1 MQCYLGFQTKQWD
14 RTSFTQC
21 MVKTMCVTAGVPPK
35 TNHSLGAT
43 SATEMFQAGVCPLK
57 KVIQKRSLHQCTE
70 ALRLYKRISD
80 EQQKAAT
87 AVLSPLTRQIT
98 APCYC
103 TRDTCMCKG
112 FVGSCL
118 DNQGMQ
124 LIHIRWPIWKSHRH
138 LFCYITS
145 NMKLNSEHILPITQ
159 ATSNKTHY
167 IAPTS
172 MHIVR
177 IMLKEECLNVV
188 ARLKH
193 SKASSH
199 SVLCAYFTSGRC
211 TLNRVYCTLCTLPL
225 IIYYYLCKGYNLKY
239 RYTETQF
246 LECPISSIVPLSRPG
261 FHTFADKVNR
271 S

>member
-1 MQCYLGFQTKQWD
+1 
-14 RTSFTQC
+14 
-21 MVKTMCVTAGVPPK
+21 
-35 TNHSLGAT
+35 
-43 SATEMFQAGVCPLK
+43 
-57 KVIQKRSLHQCTE
+57 
-70 ALRLYKRISD
+70 
-80 EQQKAAT
+80 
-87 AVLSPLTRQIT
+87 
-98 APCYC
+98 
-103 TRDTCMCKG
+103 
-112 FVGSCL
+112 
-118 DNQGMQ
+118 
-124 LIHIRWPIWKSHRH
+124 
-138 LFCYITS
+138 
-145 NMKLNSEHILPITQ
+145 
-159 ATSNKTHY
+159 
-167 IAPTS
+167 

-271 S
+271 SWCNEHKGEGCRQGPRNPLISFIQIAVHFSLSCEVGEGAHPQELHRHTCAAQAVLLSAAAAAGHPIKVSATEVLVQRNSPLGDVMNALNMQGDSQI